1 MQARNLKVEYLTNPI
16 GIDCTCPRLS
26 WTCVGGV
33 LQKAYRIIARDENNT
48 ILWDSG
54 KVISNQMHLVK
65 WEGQPLSSRSIV
77 YWNVDLWDESGK
89 CEEGKETGYFE
100 LGLFNKDDW
109 KASWISGDYK
119 VNKKQRYP
127 VDCFRKT
134 ITIQNKKIKK
144 ARAYM
149 TACGVYEGYIN
160 GKKMG
165 DFYLAPG
172 ITDYRKRIQYQT
184 VDITDLLVNGDNT
197 IDFMLGDGWYRGSV
211 GAWGLKNAYGTQTKL
226 LAQIEIVY
234 EDNSIHTIS
243 TDSTFKWSNEGP
255 ILFCDNKDGEFYDAT
270 RENLDNLTW
279 KNAIVTQSEVVPT
292 SSNNFSLTKHE
303 RLTHPRMITT
313 PEGHRVLDFGQN
325 IAGTVEFHI
334 KAEKGQKLSLRFGE
348 KIDADGEF
356 TQHNIQCVNKKIT
369 TPLQRIDYICK
380 EGMNDYRMRF
390 AIFGYQY
397 ILIEH
402 ADMDVYPDD
411 FTAVAV
417 YSDFET
423 TMSFESSHKDL
434 DKFVQNTLWSLKNN
448 SADLPTD
455 CPTRERHGWSGDAQ
469 IFVNTA
475 SYLVNYAPF
484 AIKYEKDLC
493 DWQTSSGKF
502 PQIAPEGGTD
512 FYMKAMNGSAGWAD
526 AGVMIPYR
534 LWKKYDDLSIIE
546 QFYEPMKKYALFCIN
561 RCHKWMPFISEKTGI
576 KGKDKKYLYNYG
588 QHYGEW
594 AEPADVHQMTFKD
607 FASAN
612 PEVTT
617 AYCSYVMSMMKEI
630 ADTLGH
636 KEDASLFEEYAQGCK
651 TTYQKMREQPYNSLD
666 TDRQAKLVRPLY
678 MHLLNEKQEEYAKK
692 RLIQALDYYD
702 WRVGTGFL
710 STPFI
715 LYVLSDIDIS
725 YAYKLLENEKK
736 PGWLFMVKSGA
747 STIWEDWD
755 GPTSD
760 NGKGGGVASLNHY
773 SKGAVCEW
781 LFEVMCGI
789 KVDGSNHFIIAPR
802 PGGTF
807 TYAKASYDSVFGKI
821 TSSWEKCDEGYKY
834 TISIPS
840 NTTATVILPH
850 QEKQLL
856 VAGDYEF
863 II

>member
-1 MQARNLKVEYLTNPI
+1 MPFLNLE
-16 GIDCTCPRLS
+16 
-26 WTCVGGV
+26 WTSN
-33 LQKAYRIIARDENNT
+33 RIQFFGE
-48 ILWDSG
+48 
-54 KVISNQMHLVK
+54 
-65 WEGQPLSSRSIV
+65 
-77 YWNVDLWDESGK
+77 VDLFSVLSGLLYRN
-89 CEEGKETGYFE
+89 E
-100 LGLFNKDDW
+100 W
-109 KASWISGDYK
+109 SSISG
-119 VNKKQRYP
+119 
-127 VDCFRKT
+127 
-134 ITIQNKKIKK
+134 
-144 ARAYM
+144 
-149 TACGVYEGYIN
+149 
-160 GKKMG
+160 
-165 DFYLAPG
+165 
-172 ITDYRKRIQYQT
+172 
-184 VDITDLLVNGDNT
+184 
-197 IDFMLGDGWYRGSV
+197 
-211 GAWGLKNAYGTQTKL
+211 
-226 LAQIEIVY
+226 
-234 EDNSIHTIS
+234 
-243 TDSTFKWSNEGP
+243 
-255 ILFCDNKDGEFYDAT
+255 ILT
-270 RENLDNLTW
+270 
-279 KNAIVTQSEVVPT
+279 
-292 SSNNFSLTKHE
+292 
-303 RLTHPRMITT
+303 
-313 PEGHRVLDFGQN
+313 
-325 IAGTVEFHI
+325 
-334 KAEKGQKLSLRFGE
+334 
-348 KIDADGEF
+348 
-356 TQHNIQCVNKKIT
+356 
-369 TPLQRIDYICK
+369 
-380 EGMNDYRMRF
+380 
-390 AIFGYQY
+390 
-397 ILIEH
+397 
-402 ADMDVYPDD
+402 
-411 FTAVAV
+411 
-417 YSDFET
+417 
-423 TMSFESSHKDL
+423 
-434 DKFVQNTLWSLKNN
+434 
-448 SADLPTD
+448 
-455 CPTRERHGWSGDAQ
+455 
-469 IFVNTA
+469 
-475 SYLVNYAPF
+475 
-484 AIKYEKDLC
+484 
-493 DWQTSSGKF
+493 
-502 PQIAPEGGTD
+502 
-512 FYMKAMNGSAGWAD
+512 
-526 AGVMIPYR
+526 YR
-534 LWKKYDDLSIIE
+534 LWKKYDDSSIIE

-576 KGKDKKYLYNYG
+576 KGKDKKYLYNFG

-594 AEPADVHQMTFKD
+594 AEPADVHQMSFKD

-651 TTYQKMREQPYNSLD
+651 TTYQKMREQPYNLLD

-692 RLIQALDYYD
+692 RLILALDHYD

-821 TSSWEKCDEGYKY
+821 TSGWEKCDKGYKY

-863 II
+863 IV

>member
-54 KVISNQMHLVK
+54 KVISNQMHLIK

-89 CEEGKETGYFE
+89 CEEGKETSYFE
-100 LGLFNKDDW
+100 LGLLNKDDW

-211 GAWGLKNAYGTQTKL
+211 GAWGLKNAYGSQTKL

-234 EDNSIHTIS
+234 EDDSIHTIS

-255 ILFCDNKDGEFYDAT
+255 IRFCDNKDGEYYDAT
-270 RENLDNLTW
+270 KENLDNLTW
-279 KNAIVTQSEVVPT
+279 KNALVTQCDVVPT
-292 SSNNFSLTKHE
+292 ASNNFSLTKHE
-303 RLTHPRMITT
+303 HFTHPHLIIT
-313 PEGHRVLDFGQN
+313 PKGDRVLDFGQN

-334 KAEKGQKLSLRFGE
+334 KAKKGQKLSLRFGE

-402 ADMDVYPDD
+402 ADMDVHPDD
-411 FTAVAV
+411 FTAIAV

-423 TMSFESSHKDL
+423 TMSFDSSNKDL
-434 DKFVQNTLWSLKNN
+434 DKFVQNTLWSLNNN

-526 AGVMIPYR
+526 AGVMIPY
-534 LWKKYDDLSIIE
+534 
-546 QFYEPMKKYALFCIN
+546 
-561 RCHKWMPFISEKTGI
+561 
-576 KGKDKKYLYNYG
+576 
-588 QHYGEW
+588 
-594 AEPADVHQMTFKD
+594 
-607 FASAN
+607 
-612 PEVTT
+612 
-617 AYCSYVMSMMKEI
+617 
-630 ADTLGH
+630 
-636 KEDASLFEEYAQGCK
+636 
-651 TTYQKMREQPYNSLD
+651 
-666 TDRQAKLVRPLY
+666 
-678 MHLLNEKQEEYAKK
+678 
-692 RLIQALDYYD
+692 
-702 WRVGTGFL
+702 
-710 STPFI
+710 
-715 LYVLSDIDIS
+715 
-725 YAYKLLENEKK
+725 
-736 PGWLFMVKSGA
+736 
-747 STIWEDWD
+747 
-755 GPTSD
+755 
-760 NGKGGGVASLNHY
+760 
-773 SKGAVCEW
+773 
-781 LFEVMCGI
+781 
-789 KVDGSNHFIIAPR
+789 
-802 PGGTF
+802 
-807 TYAKASYDSVFGKI
+807 
-821 TSSWEKCDEGYKY
+821 
-834 TISIPS
+834 
-840 NTTATVILPH
+840 
-850 QEKQLL
+850 
-856 VAGDYEF
+856 
-863 II
+863 